1 VSSLEVT
8 VTAGN
13 TGPVI
18 VLAGEADYAGIAE
31 LNMALEGELANRRD
45 HLDGRRVGAALR
57 GLPVSACAGAGRAV
71 AAGPGRAPGGGTF
84 RWPC

>member
-8 VTAGN
+8 ATAGN

-31 LNMALEGELANRRD
+31 LNMALEG
-45 HLDGRRVGAALR
+45 
-57 GLPVSACAGAGRAV
+57 VSSASGM
-71 AAGPGRAPGGGTF
+71 GPG
-84 RWPC
+84 